1 MDKSIKMC
9 ALYVATLTAMSI
21 VHHQNHWLTKGK
33 TFYGDHLLFERIY
46 DSSLEDLDS
55 AAEKFI
61 GVLGEDCLD
70 YDLQTDL
77 LHRVLLKY
85 ENLEGSP
92 QQMSL
97 AIERDF
103 LKLGTALRAQLEEEE
118 KLTMGIDDLLA
129 SIASNR
135 ETAVYLLQQSLNQ
148 EGE

>member
-9 ALYVATLTAMSI
+9 ALYIATLTAMSI
-21 VHHQNHWLTKGK
+21 IHHHSHWLTKGK

-46 DSSLEDLDS
+46 DSSLEDLDA

-61 GVLGEDCLD
+61 GVLGEGCLD

-92 QQMSL
+92 QQMSFS
-97 AIERDF
+97 IERDF
-103 LKLGTALRAQLEEEE
+103 LKLGEALRVLLDDED
-118 KLTMGIDDLLA
+118 KLSMGVDDLLA

-135 ETAVYLLQQSLNQ
+135 ETAVYLLQQSLD
-148 EGE
+148 GESE